1 VGEATSRPEVVRAA
15 VHNPH
20 RAAAVHNP
28 QGAAALHNPHGRRP
42 SIAPGEGQDLVRTTL
57 RALVL
62 AASAN
67 TS

>member
-20 RAAAVHNP
+20 
-28 QGAAALHNPHGRRP
+28 GAAALHNPHGRRP